1 MITSQIQ
8 VCTSAWLLSWHHR
21 DEPQANRRRNDK
33 ITAASFG
40 WVQVDD
46 DVCYA
51 PYAGETV
58 TALEMFRDFGVKL
71 DAAAIRRYLAAPIDV
86 RSRAYLQKELV
97 NG

>member
-1 MITSQIQ
+1 M
-8 VCTSAWLLSWHHR
+8 
-21 DEPQANRRRNDK
+21 
-33 ITAASFG
+33 
-40 WVQVDD
+40 DD

-51 PYAGETV
+51 PYAGETA